1 MTRTVEHTSDRCGN
15 DHRALRH
22 RQLSRRAWERLE
34 QPMPGAGEVSLGEA
48 ETYAKQETEREIAA
62 RLAVL
67 EALDPSQKR
76 PTPKPSILNRV
87 DYIDL

>member
-1 MTRTVEHTSDRCGN
+1 MPSNNRGIRC
-15 DHRALRH
+15 H
-22 RQLSRRAWERLE
+22 QLSLRAWGQVE
-34 QPMPGAGEVSLGEA
+34 QPMPDEDEALLGFA

-76 PTPKPSILNRV
+76 PTPKSRTLNKAQ
-87 DYIDL
+87 

>member
-1 MTRTVEHTSDRCGN
+1 V
-15 DHRALRH
+15 
-22 RQLSRRAWERLE
+22 
-34 QPMPGAGEVSLGEA
+34 PGDGEVPLGEA

-67 EALDPSQKR
+67 EASDPSQKR
-76 PTPKPSILNRV
+76 PTPKPNILNRV